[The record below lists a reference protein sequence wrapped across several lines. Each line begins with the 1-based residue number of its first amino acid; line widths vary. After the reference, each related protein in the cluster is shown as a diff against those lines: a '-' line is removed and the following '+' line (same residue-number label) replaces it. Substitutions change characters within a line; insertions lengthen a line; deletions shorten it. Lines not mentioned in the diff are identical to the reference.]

1 MPQARDFE
9 VSLFVGVAVRAAV
22 GWARA
27 CAVVDPLALSMPDGS
42 EHLHESL
49 YLIRAGVPASS
60 VGVHARYPTPIL
72 LPFALP
78 FFSWW
83 GTTLGRALRRCVTVV
98 LETAVALV
106 LRDAFAREDASDSSP
121 PKPTEPSDP
130 PRRSGAFAAEPPEP
144 LSAVARPTTIALAY
158 FLNPAALLSTACDP
172 WQPLVQLCAIG
183 ALAAARRGQLAL
195 SACAVAAA
203 SCIAPRLVVL
213 LLPVHRL
220 LAANHAIRNG
230 ARRASLVCACFA
242 ACAAALVHL
251 SCALVG
257 IEPRFA
263 LDVVPG
269 IRVAELTPGL
279 GVAWYLFLLLYERF
293 WHYFVLVVT
302 AAPWL
307 HVGPIVVRLWCQPM
321 LMASA
326 LLVVGTLAAPQV
338 GACDFAFV
346 IALVL
351 AAPLNRTH
359 FARARAA
366 ALALV
371 AVVCTLPMMWHLWL
385 EAGSANANYFYFQS
399 LVATALLHGFAMWSV
414 SSAASASLGRRR
426 DRAEF
431 RSVY

>member
-1 MPQARDFE
+1 MRDFE
-9 VSLFVGVAVRAAV
+9 VCLVLGVAVRAVV

-27 CAVVDPLALSMPDGS
+27 GAVVDPLALSMPDGY

-49 YLIRAGVPASS
+49 YLLRAGVPASS
-60 VGVHARYPTPIL
+60 IGVHARYPTPIL
-72 LPFALP
+72 LPLALP

-83 GTTLGRALRRCVTVV
+83 GTPLGRALRRCVTVV
-98 LETAVALV
+98 LETAVALL
-106 LRDAFAREDASDSSP
+106 LRDAFACEDASDAL
-121 PKPTEPSDP
+121 PKPPEPSAP
-130 PRRSGAFAAEPPEP
+130 PRRYGAFAAEPPEP
-144 LSAVARPTTIALAY
+144 FSAVAHPTTIALAY

-183 ALAAARRGQLAL
+183 ALAAARRGRLAL
-195 SACAVAAA
+195 SACAVAVA
-203 SCIAPRLVVL
+203 SCVTPRLVVM

-220 LAANHAIRNG
+220 LAANHAIRND
-230 ARRASLVCACFA
+230 ALRALLVLACFG

-257 IEPRFA
+257 IEPRAA
-263 LDVVPG
+263 LAILPG
-269 IRVAELTPGL
+269 IRVADLTPGL

-293 WHYFVLVVT
+293 WRYFELVVT

-307 HVGPIVVRLWCQPM
+307 HLGPIAVRLWYQPM

-326 LLVVGTLAAPQV
+326 LLVIGTLAAPQL
-338 GACDFAFV
+338 GASEFAFV
-346 IALVL
+346 LALVL
-351 AAPLNRTH
+351 AAPLNRAH
-359 FARARAA
+359 FPRARAA

-399 LVATALLHGFAMWSV
+399 LIATALLHGFAMWSV

-426 DRAEF
+426 DRAEL
-431 RSVY
+431 RTVY